1 MDQIWNEL
9 FTKENIQLICVPGFI
24 IAFSIFAKY
33 MEIRQDRKDAEAQK
47 NQKTKNLLNVR
58 GAMTWKSCRL
68 FSCD

>member
-1 MDQIWNEL
+1 MDQIWNEV

-47 NQKTKNLLNVR
+47 KSKNKKPAKREGDDDMEKLPPFF
-58 GAMTWKSCRL
+58 M
-68 FSCD
+68 

>member
-1 MDQIWNEL
+1 MNQIWDEF

-33 MEIRQDRKDAEAQK
+33 MEIRQNKKDAAARK
-47 NQKTKNLLNVR
+47 NQKTKSLLNVR
-58 GAMTWKSCRL
+58 GLMTWKSYRL